1 MNIQKNVYRKKQEK
15 RLYNLRIMI
24 DRRENGGVGQG
35 IVFAV
40 ACKTRVA
47 GDWFTL
53 TASVL
58 RLTNRKHNVFCLLRL
73 VDYCRR
79 T

>member
-1 MNIQKNVYRKKQEK
+1 MKPNIQKNVYRKKREK
-15 RLYNLRIMI
+15 RLHNLRIMI

-47 GDWFTL
+47 GD
-53 TASVL
+53 
-58 RLTNRKHNVFCLLRL
+58 CLQAHM
-73 VDYCRR
+73 
-79 T
+79 TE